1 MTFQEKSIL
10 INVTALVIGAIA
22 YAALVIPLA
31 AGVPVDEV
39 AYQPL
44 MIVGVVLLTVIV
56 VAGHV
61 VVAVARPAEAS
72 AGMDE
77 REKLIGW
84 RGQSAGGYV
93 LAVGVFVAIC
103 LAMVEVPW
111 FWIAN
116 VLAAMWVLAE
126 VVAGLVKLALFR
138 RGI

>member
-1 MTFQEKSIL
+1 MTFSEKSVL
-10 INVTALVIGAIA
+10 VNVVALVVGALA

-31 AGVPVDEV
+31 LGTPVDQI

-44 MIVGVVLLTVIV
+44 MVVAVVLLVVIV

-61 VVAVARPAEAS
+61 VVAVTRPAEAT

-77 REKLIGW
+77 RERLIGW
-84 RGQSAGGYV
+84 RGQSVGGYV
-93 LAVGVFVAIC
+93 LAVGVFTAIC

-126 VVAGLVKLALFR
+126 VVAGLVKLTLFR
-138 RGI
+138 RGV

>member
-1 MTFQEKSIL
+1 MTFSEKSVL
-10 INVTALVIGAIA
+10 VNVVALVVGAIA

-31 AGVPVDEV
+31 IGTPVDQV

-44 MIVGVVLLTVIV
+44 MVVAVVLLVVIV

-61 VVAVARPAEAS
+61 VVAVTRPAEAT

-77 REKLIGW
+77 RERLIGW
-84 RGQSAGGYV
+84 RGQTVGGYV
-93 LAVGVFVAIC
+93 LAVGVFAAIC

-126 VVAGLVKLALFR
+126 VVAGLVKLTLFR
-138 RGI
+138 RGV

>member
-1 MTFQEKSIL
+1 MTFQEKSVL
-10 INVTALVIGAIA
+10 INVVALVIGAIA

-31 AGVPVDEV
+31 TGVPVDEV

-44 MIVGVVLLTVIV
+44 MIVAVVLLTVIV
-56 VAGHV
+56 VIGHV

-84 RGQSAGGYV
+84 RGQTVGGYV
-93 LAVGVFVAIC
+93 LAVGVFTAIC
-103 LAMVEVPW
+103 LAMAEVPW

-138 RGI
+138 RGV